1 VIVHVHVHVQ
11 LIVQVNNMILKVY
24 NDSKYSYDTEA
35 NLSID
40 NDIVNLQT
48 TSFINNKKN
57 QFKTSLSFFDLKNR
71 INSSGFDR
79 WVIELLPNGN
89 HNLINLYAE
98 TSNDKLPAQD
108 YFIKSNSY
116 GLIHIIIRAED
127 DNFNDAIFFVNL
139 TKDSKLE
146 CNKEYTITERE
157 ITKPPKFYYPK
168 ISLSEIDRNNNEIN
182 IAVVSPSSVNK
193 DIYIKTNYGHTPT
206 KIKLVNGKGKFIFTP
221 IGMSNEDVA
230 TVKVGYRFYS
240 NIASIQLKK

>member
-1 VIVHVHVHVQ
+1 
-11 LIVQVNNMILKVY
+11 MILRVY

-40 NDIVNLQT
+40 NDIVNLTT
-48 TSFINNKKN
+48 TSIANNKKN
-57 QFKTSLSFFDLKNR
+57 VCTTSLSFFDLKNR

-108 YFIKSNSY
+108 YFIKSNTY
-116 GLIHIIIRAED
+116 GFIHIIIRAED
-127 DNFNDAIFFVNL
+127 ENFDDAIFFVNL

-146 CNKEYTITERE
+146 CNKEYIITERE

-168 ISLSEIDRNNNEIN
+168 ISLSEIKRDNNEIT
-182 IAVVSPSSVNK
+182 IEVTTPPVVNGYV
-193 DIYIKTNYGHTPT
+193 YIRTNYGHVPT
-206 KIKLVNGKGKFIFTP
+206 KIKLINGKGKFIFTS
-221 IGMSNEDVA
+221 IGMTDDDIA
-230 TVKVGYRFYS
+230 TVKVGYRHYS
-240 NIASIQLKK
+240 NIASIDLKK

>member
-1 VIVHVHVHVQ
+1 
-11 LIVQVNNMILKVY
+11 MILKVY

-35 NLSID
+35 NLSIN
-40 NDIVNLQT
+40 NDIVNLKT
-48 TSFINNKKN
+48 TSFTNNKKN
-57 QFKTSLSFFDLKNR
+57 QFETSLSFLDLKNR

-108 YFIKSNSY
+108 YFIKANSY
-116 GLIHIIIRAED
+116 GFVHIIIRAED
-127 DNFNDAIFFVNL
+127 KNFDDAIFFVNL

-157 ITKPPKFYYPK
+157 ITKPPKFYYPE
-168 ISLSEIDRNNNEIN
+168 ISLSEIKRDNNEIT
-182 IAVVSPSSVNK
+182 IEVTSPSSVNK

-221 IGMSNEDVA
+221 IGMNNDDIA

>member
-1 VIVHVHVHVQ
+1 
-11 LIVQVNNMILKVY
+11 MILKVY
-24 NDSKYSYDTEA
+24 NDSKYFYDTEA

-48 TSFINNKKN
+48 ISFINNKKN

-108 YFIKSNSY
+108 YFIKSNTY
-116 GLIHIIIRAED
+116 GFIHIIIRAED
-127 DNFNDAIFFVNL
+127 ENFDDAIFFVNL

-146 CNKEYTITERE
+146 CNKEYIITERE
-157 ITKPPKFYYPK
+157 ITKPPKFYYPE
-168 ISLSEIDRNNNEIN
+168 ISLSEINKDNKETTIE
-182 IAVVSPSSVNK
+182 VTTPLSVNEYV
-193 DIYIKTNYGHTPT
+193 YIKTDYGHTPT

-240 NIASIQLKK
+240 NISSIQLKK

>member
-1 VIVHVHVHVQ
+1 
-11 LIVQVNNMILKVY
+11 MILKVY

-35 NLSID
+35 NLSIN
-40 NDIVNLQT
+40 NDIVNLKT
-48 TSFINNKKN
+48 TSFTNNKKN
-57 QFKTSLSFFDLKNR
+57 QFETSLSFLDLKNR

-108 YFIKSNSY
+108 YFVKSNSY
-116 GLIHIIIRAED
+116 GFIHIIIRAED
-127 DNFNDAIFFVNL
+127 ENFDDAIFFVNL

-157 ITKPPKFYYPK
+157 ITKPPKFYYPE
-168 ISLSEIDRNNNEIN
+168 ISLSEIKRDNNEIT
-182 IAVVSPSSVNK
+182 IAVVSPNSVNK

-206 KIKLVNGKGKFIFTP
+206 KIELVNGKGKFIFTP
-221 IGMSNEDVA
+221 IGMSNDDIA

-240 NIASIQLKK
+240 NIASIQIKK